1 MRLQL
6 VLTSVAIVAAA
17 IIDHDTIANREADLV
32 ARNGLPGDLYKRAC
46 SSNGCKC
53 VTGLLQG
60 VYCGNCVV
68 GAGTYAIKTKRVNS
82 HAFEC
87 NPSGGCCDYGAA
99 DDCGTSHARCKEGDP
114 A

>member
-1 MRLQL
+1 MRPPS
-6 VLTSVAIVAAA
+6 VLFLIAVVTSAATLNVHEPGF
-17 IIDHDTIANREADLV
+17 DNLDTRGELF
-32 ARNGLPGDLYKRAC
+32 GRAC

-53 VTGLLQG
+53 VSGLEQG

-87 NPSGGCCDYGAA
+87 SPSGGCCDYGPAS
-99 DDCGTSHARCKEGDP
+99 DCGTSSARCREGSP
-114 A
+114 V